1 MLQTENRTLAL
12 AQVVDLN
19 ALYRTDFEEVRRDN
33 PELMIEMHKAIYR
46 NQPSGANAS
55 EQGRPSHNVSS
66 REDEAE
72 ARTSQATRLSDAT
85 EAGDTTVLVGS
96 RSFASVMSQLAVK
109 TEFSSRLI
117 KAITDKVKLLTFH
130 FNPFTCCGPAF
141 AFGQPKPN
149 ALSRKFY

>member
-1 MLQTENRTLAL
+1 LCDVHLVRCPCRAQACTREHPDKSTPALA

-46 NQPSGANAS
+46 NQPAGANA
-55 EQGRPSHNVSS
+55 EGRSSQATSS
-66 REDEAE
+66 REDEAG
-72 ARTSQATRLSDAT
+72 ARTGQATRMSDAT

-117 KAITDKVKLLTFH
+117 KAITDKV
-130 FNPFTCCGPAF
+130 
-141 AFGQPKPN
+141 
-149 ALSRKFY
+149 